1 MESLVNLVV
10 CRTEQFTIDKGNH
23 MRIFITAEI
32 GINHNGDI
40 DITRQ
45 LIDVAKLAGADAVK
59 FQKRSVEKVY
69 SKEELDKPR
78 ESPWGTT
85 TREQKL
91 GLEFGKNE
99 FDEIDRYCKEKRIEW
114 FASAWDLES
123 QEFLRQYDLKH
134 NKIASALITYPDLL
148 HEVASEK
155 KHTFLSTG
163 MCSLEMIDRA
173 VKIFRKADCPFELMH
188 CVSTYPTIDED
199 ANLNCI
205 PVLKNRYQCD
215 VGYSGHEVGQAV
227 SYAAAAMGITSL
239 ERHITL
245 NRALY
250 GSDQAASIE
259 PALFIQLVGGIRKIE
274 KAMGDGVIKINDNEV
289 PIAKKLRSHIPWE
302 SHK

>member
-1 MESLVNLVV
+1 M
-10 CRTEQFTIDKGNH
+10 G
-23 MRIFITAEI
+23 IFITAEI
-32 GINHNGDI
+32 GINHNGDLGI
-40 DITRQ
+40 AKQ

-59 FQKRSVEKVY
+59 FQKRSIEKVY

-91 GLEFGKNE
+91 GLEFGKRE
-99 FDEIDRYCKEKRIEW
+99 YDEIDRYCREKGIDW

-123 QEFLRQYDLKH
+123 QEFLRQYNLKH
-134 NKIASALITYPDLL
+134 NKIASALITYKDLL
-148 HEVASEK
+148 HEVASER
-155 KHTFLSTG
+155 KHTFISTG
-163 MCSLEMIDRA
+163 MCDLQMIDQA
-173 VKIFRKADCPFELMH
+173 VGIFKEADCPFELMH

-205 PVLKNRYQCD
+205 QTLKDRYRCN

-227 SYAAAAMGITSL
+227 SYAASALGISSL

-274 KAMGDGVIKINDNEV
+274 MAMGDGLVKIQENEV
-289 PIAKKLRSHIPWE
+289 PIAKKLRSHIPLE
-302 SHK
+302 AHK